1 MAASFAIRQPEMIL
15 ARSCAAV
22 LLRKTE
28 REPPHARAPMC
39 SHLPYEKGYPHP
51 RQPDCTLDRSQRT
64 VKHENPEKFD
74 AFVNAAEAT

>member
-1 MAASFAIRQPEMIL
+1 MTQWPAPFAIRQSETIL

-39 SHLPYEKGYPHP
+39 SHLLMKRAILTRGSPTVLLIAASE
-51 RQPDCTLDRSQRT
+51 RSSAKKI
-64 VKHENPEKFD
+64 VL
-74 AFVNAAEAT
+74 